1 MRLTKSHV
9 TVGDPVLKP
18 SLKRKSPS
26 PKRSSLKKLKP
37 VVGWREWAVLPDLG
51 ISKIKVK
58 IDTGAKTSSLHAFD
72 VTIAKRQGKSMV
84 RFKVHPL
91 QKNTRRIVEC
101 EARLLEWRQVTDSGG
116 KRTLRPVIETR
127 VMLGAREVLAEVT
140 LIARDEMGFRML
152 VGRQALRSNWLV
164 DPSKSFIASDDVE
177 VSRAV
182 VVPARSD
189 EEE

>member
-1 MRLTKSHV
+1 M
-9 TVGDPVLKP
+9 LKP
-18 SLKRKSPS
+18 TLKRRASTG
-26 PKRSSLKKLKP
+26 KRSSKKVKP

-72 VTIAKRQGKSMV
+72 VTVAKRHGRSIV

-101 EARLLEWRQVTDSGG
+101 EAKLLEWRQVTDSGG

-127 VMLGAREVLAEVT
+127 IMLGAREVLAEVT

-152 VGRQALRSNWLV
+152 IGRQALKKTWLV
-164 DPSKSFIASDDVE
+164 DPSKSFIAFDDVE
-177 VSRAV
+177 VARAV
-182 VVPARSD
+182 VLAVPHQ

>member
-1 MRLTKSHV
+1 M
-9 TVGDPVLKP
+9 
-18 SLKRKSPS
+18 
-26 PKRSSLKKLKP
+26 
-37 VVGWREWAVLPDLG
+37 VGWREWAVLPDLG

-164 DPSKSFIASDDVE
+164 DPAKSFIASDDVE

>member
-1 MRLTKSHV
+1 M
-9 TVGDPVLKP
+9 LKP
-18 SLKRKSPS
+18 TLKRKTDLKKRS
-26 PKRSSLKKLKP
+26 PKKVKP

-72 VTIAKRQGKSMV
+72 VSIVKRQGRSVV

-116 KRTLRPVIETR
+116 NRTLRPVIETR
-127 VMLGAREVLAEVT
+127 IMLGAREVLAEVT

-152 VGRQALRSNWLV
+152 VGRQALRKTWLV

-182 VVPARSD
+182 IVSAPAQ

>member
-1 MRLTKSHV
+1 M
-9 TVGDPVLKP
+9 
-18 SLKRKSPS
+18 
-26 PKRSSLKKLKP
+26 
-37 VVGWREWAVLPDLG
+37 GWREWAVLPDLG

-72 VTIAKRQGKSMV
+72 VTIAKRLGKSIV

-164 DPSKSFIASDDVE
+164 DPAKSFIASDDVE

>member
-1 MRLTKSHV
+1 M
-9 TVGDPVLKP
+9 LKP
-18 SLKRKSPS
+18 TLKPKSSLS
-26 PKRSSLKKLKP
+26 KRSSKSVKP

-51 ISKIKVK
+51 ISKIKAK

-72 VTIAKRQGKSMV
+72 VSIFKRQGRSWV

-91 QKNTRRIVEC
+91 QRNTRRVVEC

-127 VMLGAREVLAEVT
+127 FMLGAREVLAEVT

-152 VGRQALRSNWLV
+152 IGRQALRRTWLV

-177 VSRAV
+177 VARAV
-182 VVPARSD
+182 MMAGRAD